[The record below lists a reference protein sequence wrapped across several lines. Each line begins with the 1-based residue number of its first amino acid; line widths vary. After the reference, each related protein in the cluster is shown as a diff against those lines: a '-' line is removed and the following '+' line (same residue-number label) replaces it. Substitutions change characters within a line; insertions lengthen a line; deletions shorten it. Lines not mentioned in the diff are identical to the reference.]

1 MKTYIAPHSTVINL
15 QTSHHLLLGSIVEN
29 TSDAGEQDNVEF
41 ESLSRGWDSANWND
55 AELKPF
61 LF

>member
-1 MKTYIAPHSTVINL
+1 MKKYIAPHSTVINL

-55 AELKPF
+55 AE
-61 LF
+61 